1 MTSAQTELLQRFQ
14 DAAAAYAAACDLFVH
29 AFGQD
34 HGDIA
39 VSVGTSGMNAGETAH
54 TVAAWAASHGE

>member
-14 DAAAAYAAACDLFVH
+14 DVAASYASACDLFVH

-34 HGDIA
+34 HPDVA
-39 VSVGTSGMNAGETAH
+39 TPVSASGQNVGEVAH
-54 TVAAWAASHGE
+54 TIAAWAASHAD